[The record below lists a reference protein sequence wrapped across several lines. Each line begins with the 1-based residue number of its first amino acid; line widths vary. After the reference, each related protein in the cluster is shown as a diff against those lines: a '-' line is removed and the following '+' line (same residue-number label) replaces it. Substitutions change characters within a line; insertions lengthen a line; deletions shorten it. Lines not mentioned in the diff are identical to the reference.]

1 MTDFDGV
8 LAHKIPIHAAIG
20 DSQGALFGQG
30 CLQPG
35 QTKTTYGTG
44 SSIMMNAGDK
54 VVKCKQVIVNSVGW
68 RRASKVTY
76 VLEGNINYSAGVISW
91 LKDDLK
97 LISDPKETKD
107 LAEKAE
113 ISIATITKMGTVGSH
128 VNTNVLERIC
138 VALNCKLDDI
148 IEIVQVSDGEMMSE
162 ESAYSES
169 DCLEL
174 NPIACK
180 EYGLTRTEQ
189 EIVHFIYEQLQYYR
203 DNPPSFMVNQAR
215 SDFGSGSYEEAKKSI
230 PTDRFYSLVLN
241 EVIEN
246 WGQEGCDFAQK
257 HIPFKTIESGYFEP
271 EDETFGELTMI

>member
-107 LAEKAE
+107 LAEKAHVSDKTYFVPAFSGLGAPYFTGNVRGTIVGMSRVTGRNE
-113 ISIATITKMGTVGSH
+113 IVRAALDSIAYQVNDVVDLIRKSAPIDVSELCVDGRATRNDYLMQFQADLLNLPLKVPKDAELSGMGAAYMAGIAVGIY
-128 VNTNVLERIC
+128 T
-138 VALNCKLDDI
+138 DDI
-148 IEIVQVSDGEMMSE
+148 LKRDKTLKGFTPKMDDKTRSNKIDGWHK
-162 ESAYSES
+162 AVKTA
-169 DCLEL
+169 L
-174 NPIACK
+174 K
-180 EYGLTRTEQ
+180 
-189 EIVHFIYEQLQYYR
+189 H
-203 DNPPSFMVNQAR
+203 
-215 SDFGSGSYEEAKKSI
+215 
-230 PTDRFYSLVLN
+230 
-241 EVIEN
+241 
-246 WGQEGCDFAQK
+246 GC
-257 HIPFKTIESGYFEP
+257 
-271 EDETFGELTMI
+271 